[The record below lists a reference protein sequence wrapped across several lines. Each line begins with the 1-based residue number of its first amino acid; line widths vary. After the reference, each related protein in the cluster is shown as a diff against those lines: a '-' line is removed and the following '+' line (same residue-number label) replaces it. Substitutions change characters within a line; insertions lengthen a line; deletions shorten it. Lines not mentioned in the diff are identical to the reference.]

1 MHERSDR
8 TQLGKELAPEFDKP
22 YFAGIVRYLKEQKAA
37 GKEIYPAGP
46 LIFNAFK
53 LTPFDK
59 VKAVLIGQD
68 PYHGKGQAHGL
79 SFSVPPGIKPPPS
92 LMNMYKELKDDLGIE
107 APAHGCLESWARQ
120 GLLML
125 NTSLTVEAATPMSHS
140 KIGWEQF
147 TDAVIRTVS
156 GKKEGVVFLLWGRFA
171 QQKEA
176 LIDKSKHF
184 VLKAAHPRPSR
195 HTTGS
200 SAASL
205 TAGPMSCWSNRAKS
219 RLTGLYNKVVNSGIW
234 KNYG

>member
-1 MHERSDR
+1 MNVQIEPSWEK
-8 TQLGKELAPEFDKP
+8 QLAPEFDKP
-22 YFAGIVRYLKEQKAA
+22 YFAGIANYLKEQKAA

-46 LIFNAFK
+46 FIFNAFR
-53 LTPFDK
+53 LTPFNK

-79 SFSVPPGIKPPPS
+79 SFSVLPGVKPPPS
-92 LMNMYKELKDDLGIE
+92 LMNMYKELKDDLGIDI
-107 APAHGCLESWARQ
+107 PAHGNLESWAKQ

-147 TDAVIRTVS
+147 TDAVIRTIS
-156 GKKEGVVFLLWGRFA
+156 EKKEGVVFILWGRFA

-184 VLKAAHPRPSR
+184 VLKAAHPSPFSAHNGFFGSKPYSR
-195 HTTGS
+195 TNELLVQQGKEPIDW
-200 SAASL
+200 AL
-205 TAGPMSCWSNRAKS
+205 
-219 RLTGLYNKVVNSGIW
+219 
-234 KNYG
+234 

>member
-1 MHERSDR
+1 MGMNVQMEPSWA
-8 TQLGKELAPEFDKP
+8 KELAPEFDKP
-22 YFAGIVRYLKEQKAA
+22 YFAGIVQYLKEQKAA
-37 GKEIYPAGP
+37 GKEVYPAGP
-46 LIFNAFK
+46 LIFNAFN
-53 LTPFDK
+53 LTPFNK

-92 LMNMYKELKDDLGIE
+92 LMNMYKELKDDLGIDT
-107 APAHGCLESWARQ
+107 PSHGCLESWARQ

-156 GKKEGVVFLLWGRFA
+156 EKKEGIVFILWGRFA

-184 VLKAAHPRPSR
+184 VLKAAHPSPFSAYNGFFGSKPYSR
-195 HTTGS
+195 TNELLVQQGKEPIDW
-200 SAASL
+200 AL
-205 TAGPMSCWSNRAKS
+205 Q
-219 RLTGLYNKVVNSGIW
+219 
-234 KNYG
+234 

>member
-1 MHERSDR
+1 MNVQIEPSW
-8 TQLGKELAPEFDKP
+8 QQVLAPEFDKP
-22 YFAGIVRYLKEQKAA
+22 YFAGIVQYLKAEKAA

-46 LIFNAFK
+46 LIFNAFN

-92 LMNMYKELKDDLGIE
+92 LMNMYKELKDDLGID
-107 APAHGCLESWARQ
+107 APAHGCLEHWARQ

-125 NTSLTVEAATPMSHS
+125 NASLTVVAATPMSHS

-156 GKKEGVVFLLWGRFA
+156 DKKEGVVFILWGRFA

-184 VLKAAHPRPSR
+184 VLKAAHPSPFSAHSGFFGSKPYSR
-195 HTTGS
+195 TNELLVQQGKTPIDWN
-200 SAASL
+200 L
-205 TAGPMSCWSNRAKS
+205 D
-219 RLTGLYNKVVNSGIW
+219 
-234 KNYG
+234 

>member
-1 MHERSDR
+1 MNVQIESSW
-8 TQLGKELAPEFDKP
+8 QKVLAPEFDKP
-22 YFAGIVRYLKEQKAA
+22 YFAGIVQFLKNEKAA

-46 LIFNAFK
+46 LIFNAFN

-68 PYHGKGQAHGL
+68 PYHGRGQAHGL

-107 APAHGCLESWARQ
+107 PPAHGCLEHWARQ

-125 NTSLTVEAATPMSHS
+125 NASLTVAAATPMSHS

-156 GKKEGVVFLLWGRFA
+156 DRKEGVVFILWGRFA
-171 QQKEA
+171 QQKEM

-184 VLKAAHPRPSR
+184 VLKAAHPSPFSAHSGFFGSKPYSR
-195 HTTGS
+195 TNELLVQQGKEPIDWTLS
-200 SAASL
+200 
-205 TAGPMSCWSNRAKS
+205 
-219 RLTGLYNKVVNSGIW
+219 
-234 KNYG
+234 

>member
-1 MHERSDR
+1 MNVQIEPSWEK
-8 TQLGKELAPEFDKP
+8 QLAPEFDKP
-22 YFAGIVRYLKEQKAA
+22 YFAGIVNYLKEQKAA

-46 LIFNAFK
+46 FIFNAFR

-79 SFSVPPGIKPPPS
+79 SFSVLPGVKPPPS
-92 LMNMYKELKDDLGIE
+92 LMNMYKELKDDLGIDI
-107 APAHGCLESWARQ
+107 PAHGNLESWARQ

-147 TDAVIRTVS
+147 TDAVIRTIS
-156 GKKEGVVFLLWGRFA
+156 EKKEGVVFILWGRFA

-184 VLKAAHPRPSR
+184 VLKAAHPSPFSAYNGFFGSKPYSR
-195 HTTGS
+195 TNELLVQQGKEPIDWV
-200 SAASL
+200 L
-205 TAGPMSCWSNRAKS
+205 
-219 RLTGLYNKVVNSGIW
+219 
-234 KNYG
+234 